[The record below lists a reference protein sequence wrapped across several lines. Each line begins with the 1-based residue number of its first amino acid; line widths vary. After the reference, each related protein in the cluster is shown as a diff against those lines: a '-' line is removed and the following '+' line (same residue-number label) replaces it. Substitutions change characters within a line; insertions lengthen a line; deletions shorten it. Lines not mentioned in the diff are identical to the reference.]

1 MGRLRDMKDGWW
13 RRTRSGGSGGGGGR
27 GCQVDEMGSKV
38 QKWSW
43 DWEDVEEEDD
53 KRTYKERKGGKEGE

>member
-27 GCQVDEMGSKV
+27 GCQLDEMGSKAK
-38 QKWSW
+38 KWIESG
-43 DWEDVEEEDD
+43 DEEED
-53 KRTYKERKGGKEGE
+53 KRAYIERKGGKEGE